1 MHSAINFSYPTK
13 CLHDEIGRH
22 KGLKILALLGV
33 TVRVCLEAPVD
44 ENKIVSKTTT
54 KSLQSVYDNVY
65 DLIPC
70 IRVRKKKVGVVA
82 RNNNNSRF
90 KILALLG
97 VPVRV
102 WPRAP

>member
-65 DLIPC
+65 DLTPC
-70 IRVRKKKVGVVA
+70 IR
-82 RNNNNSRF
+82 
-90 KILALLG
+90 
-97 VPVRV
+97 
-102 WPRAP
+102 